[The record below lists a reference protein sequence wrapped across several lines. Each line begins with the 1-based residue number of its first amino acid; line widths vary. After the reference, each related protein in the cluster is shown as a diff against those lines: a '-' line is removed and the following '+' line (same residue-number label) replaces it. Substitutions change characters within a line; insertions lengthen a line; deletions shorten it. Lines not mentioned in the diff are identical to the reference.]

1 MKHYIS
7 VFHNHLEVAQQDDQ
21 HISHCMLIQTISM
34 SECMLKQTI
43 GKCVTNQKLNEE
55 AILFF
60 PTIFLENNKNVS
72 LASLQNNHI

>member
-1 MKHYIS
+1 
-7 VFHNHLEVAQQDDQ
+7 
-21 HISHCMLIQTISM
+21 M
-34 SECMLKQTI
+34 SECMLNQTI
-43 GKCVTNQKLNEE
+43 GKCVINQTLNEE